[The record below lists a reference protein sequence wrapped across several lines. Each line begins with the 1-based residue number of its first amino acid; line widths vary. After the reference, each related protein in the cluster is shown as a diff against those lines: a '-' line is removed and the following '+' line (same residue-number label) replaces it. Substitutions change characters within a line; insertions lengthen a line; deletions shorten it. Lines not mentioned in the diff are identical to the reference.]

1 MYLAG
6 DKIGEANERGV
17 AVHDSDFMLLI
28 NAHHEPIPFQVPGF
42 RGRVRWR
49 VAIDTT
55 DPELQRAEKLYARGS
70 VFPLQGRSLVL
81 LQQSFRPGASG
92 AS

>member
-6 DKIGEANERGV
+6 DRIGEVNESGV
-17 AVHDSDFMLLI
+17 PVRDSDFMLLI
-28 NAHHEPIPFQVPGF
+28 NAHHEAIPFQVPGF

-55 DPELQRAEKLYARGS
+55 DPEMQRAEKLYARGS
-70 VFPLQGRSLVL
+70 VFSLQGRSLVL
-81 LQQSFRPGASG
+81 LQQSFRPEASG
-92 AS
+92 DS